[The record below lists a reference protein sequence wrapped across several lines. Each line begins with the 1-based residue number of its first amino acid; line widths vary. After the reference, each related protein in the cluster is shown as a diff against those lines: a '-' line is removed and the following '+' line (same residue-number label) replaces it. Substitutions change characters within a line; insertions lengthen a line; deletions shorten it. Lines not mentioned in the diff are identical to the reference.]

1 MKRMSS
7 SRPLLLFN
15 IGQLVTMQSAD
26 FRGPRRGQELK
37 ELGMIQD
44 GAVLC
49 AGGKIVSTGK
59 TKDALRDGWVKR
71 NRRAVVEIDC
81 RGKLVLPGFVDSHTH
96 PSFIS
101 PRLVDFEERIAGASY
116 ERIAEAGGG
125 IRSSVEGVRRAGK
138 SLLEQKILWSLD
150 EMRPRDHRP
159 PHRRGFWGA

>member
-59 TKDALRDGWVKR
+59 TKDALRDGWVKK
-71 NRRAVVEIDC
+71 NKRAIVEIDC
-81 RGKLVLPGFVDSHTH
+81 RAKVVLPGFVDSHTH
-96 PSFIS
+96 PAFIS
-101 PRLVDFEERIAGASY
+101 PRLVDFEKRIAGAGY
-116 ERIAEAGGG
+116 EQIAEAGGG
-125 IRSSVEGVRRAGK
+125 IRSSIQDVRKASRDRLSG
-138 SLLEQKILWSLD
+138 QVLWALD
-150 EMRPRDHRP
+150 QMAAQGTTTAE
-159 PHRRGFWGA
+159 